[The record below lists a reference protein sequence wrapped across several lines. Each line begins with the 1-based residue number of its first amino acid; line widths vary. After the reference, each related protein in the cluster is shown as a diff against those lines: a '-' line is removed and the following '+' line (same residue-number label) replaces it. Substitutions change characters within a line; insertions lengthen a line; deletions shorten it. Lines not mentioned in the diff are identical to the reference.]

1 MNQFGLDKTMEAN
14 HTLVQLRNI
23 EKWFFDKNYLN
34 LGKANTD
41 RFNVTQSFLKR
52 AINKKLAK
60 SVQLVNEVI
69 PADTAL
75 TFDILQKIDA
85 SPVNIIYVQHNGKV
99 HSLRKFTSFTF
110 QALGLTLAEPITLD
124 DVTLNAGTVL
134 DLEKL
139 NILNASKLDCIKVF
153 ENNGLKGRKI
163 INVTRRVDA
172 STLTIE
178 DLYTAYSIFA
188 NNLNGYDFYSNT
200 YELTD
205 RVIVPF
211 DKKALNLLV
220 GYMSVIIS
228 NLNEKF
234 KLMENSYSESA
245 DNILNSLSDYSNKI
259 DKDALIALVQKVDSS
274 EAQMSDYNNLVSFV
288 AKDFKVTNSIK
299 SDQVSPELVSVQ
311 ATQFGR
317 LDPYD
322 SPESQKIGLV
332 HERTLLTKE
341 TEAGYLTTPYYVVEN
356 GVVTDKVVELDANAD
371 RDAYIAEWCET
382 FMNEDGTPKQRV
394 NARHNGEIIT
404 TDVKSVKYKEY
415 SQLQNLALTTGLIP
429 FSNFAAGKRIQ
440 MSDNQSKQAVPTCG
454 SERAVVDTGVGS
466 LLDIGTY
473 RAETVCCKAIIR
485 NYYI

>member
-1 MNQFGLDKTMEAN
+1 
-14 HTLVQLRNI
+14 
-23 EKWFFDKNYLN
+23 
-34 LGKANTD
+34 
-41 RFNVTQSFLKR
+41 
-52 AINKKLAK
+52 
-60 SVQLVNEVI
+60 
-69 PADTAL
+69 
-75 TFDILQKIDA
+75 
-85 SPVNIIYVQHNGKV
+85 
-99 HSLRKFTSFTF
+99 
-110 QALGLTLAEPITLD
+110 
-124 DVTLNAGTVL
+124 
-134 DLEKL
+134 
-139 NILNASKLDCIKVF
+139 
-153 ENNGLKGRKI
+153 
-163 INVTRRVDA
+163 
-172 STLTIE
+172 
-178 DLYTAYSIFA
+178 
-188 NNLNGYDFYSNT
+188 
-200 YELTD
+200 
-205 RVIVPF
+205 
-211 DKKALNLLV
+211 
-220 GYMSVIIS
+220 
-228 NLNEKF
+228 
-234 KLMENSYSESA
+234 
-245 DNILNSLSDYSNKI
+245 
-259 DKDALIALVQKVDSS
+259 
-274 EAQMSDYNNLVSFV
+274 MSDYNNLVSFV

-473 RAETVCCKAIIR
+473 RAETVLQSYYQELLYMIPEVENYKSTIMKSDLVLDSIIEAENTR
-485 NYYI
+485 TLKFRVAAYNELMTLLNANNNSLTDMITLSIPFGRKTMNDDMFSYRIVPKIDNVYKCTDIIAYSTDYDINEYSMDKLVDYGGIQASDKQLKTGLAVGHNYFVGFKTFEGLSLIHI